1 MTLLLLWVFKYT
13 KIKINGVHI
22 SKSRKYPG
30 VSKAGLFFIN
40 WGSRYVIKKSSS
52 KEFTLAITYNLV
64 YH

>member
-30 VSKAGLFFIN
+30 VSKAGLFLLI
-40 WGSRYVIKKSSS
+40 GVH
-52 KEFTLAITYNLV
+52 V
-64 YH
+64 YYLKRIQLKNSL